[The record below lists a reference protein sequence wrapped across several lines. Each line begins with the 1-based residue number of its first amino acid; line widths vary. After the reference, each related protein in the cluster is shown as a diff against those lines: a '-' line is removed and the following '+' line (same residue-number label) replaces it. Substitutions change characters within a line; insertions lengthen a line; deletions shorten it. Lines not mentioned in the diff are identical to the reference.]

1 MPSYQTDAYID
12 DLVITED
19 GFIGVVKK
27 IEIESPEIKRY
38 YVVCG
43 KEFRWTDRIFTAWY
57 YYRQY
62 VEIQADAIRKT
73 MLMAAEEIEKKFDMI
88 EAEMKKEAKE
98 E

>member
-1 MPSYQTDAYID
+1 MPSYQTDAYIG
-12 DLVITED
+12 DLVITES

-27 IEIESPEIKRY
+27 IEIEDPEIKRY
-38 YVVCG
+38 YVVVG
-43 KEFRWTDRIFTAWY
+43 QEYRWAGHIFTDWY

-73 MLMAAEEIEKKFDMI
+73 MLKAAEEIEKEFDRI
-88 EAEMKKEAKE
+88 EAEMKKEAIE